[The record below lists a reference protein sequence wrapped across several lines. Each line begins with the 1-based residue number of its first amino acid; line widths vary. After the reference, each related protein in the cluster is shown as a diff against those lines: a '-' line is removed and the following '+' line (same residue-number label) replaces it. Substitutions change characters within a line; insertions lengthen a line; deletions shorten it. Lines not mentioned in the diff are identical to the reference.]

1 MLMKKRDLID
11 FLALAAEQRASDL
24 HLTAGA
30 PPMIRVAGV
39 LQPLTEEKLSPEDTR
54 RLVIEVLK
62 EGQRAKLENEW
73 QIDFALQVGDLGRY
87 RGNACY
93 VSGAIEGNFR
103 RIPSEVGD
111 LKSLGHSPV
120 VERWCDERTGLV
132 LLTGASGQGKS
143 TTMASM
149 AQTLARRRSVNIVS
163 IEDPIEFLH
172 SQGRSLVN
180 QREIGSDARDFASAL
195 KNALR
200 QDPDVILVGEMRD
213 MDTIQ
218 TAITAAETGHLVI
231 GTMHTNDAPTA
242 IARIIDAFPKEGK
255 EFVASQLAWSLLGV
269 VCQYLLPRSDQ
280 PGLVLATELL
290 TVNSGIGACIRD
302 LRLSQIPGLIQIG
315 HADGMHTV
323 DDSLI
328 ELLLAD
334 RISLMDAMAHARD
347 PNFVKE
353 QFQQALKTQR
363 KGWFAGIFS
372 KRNAD
377 LVGSNSIRREMPS
390 KRS

>member
-1 MLMKKRDLID
+1 MQKQDLID
-11 FLALAAEQRASDL
+11 LLVLANQQGASDL
-24 HLTAGA
+24 HLTPGA
-30 PPMIRVAGV
+30 PPMIRVASV
-39 LQPLTEEKLSPEDTR
+39 LQPLAEDAAVLSAEDTR
-54 RLVIEVLK
+54 RLVIDVLK

-73 QIDFALQVGDLGRY
+73 QIDFALQVADLGRY

-93 VSGAIEGNFR
+93 VSGAIEANFR
-103 RIPSEVGD
+103 HIPFEVAD
-111 LKSLGHSPV
+111 LKTLGHSPV
-120 VERWCDERTGLV
+120 VDRWCDERAGMI

-143 TTMASM
+143 TTLASM
-149 AQTLARRRSVNIVS
+149 AKTISNRRSVNIVS

-180 QREIGSDARDFASAL
+180 QREIGSDAHDFASAL

-213 MDTIQ
+213 PDTMQ

-231 GTMHTNDAPTA
+231 ATIHTNDAPSA
-242 IARIIDAFPKEGK
+242 VGRIIDAFPKDGQQ
-255 EFVASQLAWSLLGV
+255 FIAGQLAWSLLGV
-269 VCQYLLPRSDQ
+269 VCQYLLPQRDKS
-280 PGLVLATELL
+280 GLILATELMI
-290 TVNSGIGACIRD
+290 VNSGIEACIRD
-302 LRLSQIPGLIQIG
+302 RRLSQVPGLIQIG

-328 ELLLAD
+328 ELLLAE

-353 QFQQALKTQR
+353 EFQKALKTQR
-363 KGWFAGIFS
+363 KGWFSGLLR
-372 KRNAD
+372 K
-377 LVGSNSIRREMPS
+377 
-390 KRS
+390 

>member
-1 MLMKKRDLID
+1 MRKNDLID
-11 FLALAAEQRASDL
+11 FLVLATEQGASDL

-30 PPMIRVAGV
+30 SPMMRVAGV
-39 LQPLTEEKLSPEDTR
+39 IQPLMEEALSAEDTR
-54 RLVIEVLK
+54 RLVIDALK

-73 QIDFALQVGDLGRY
+73 QLDFALQVDGIGRF

-93 VSGAIEGNFR
+93 VSGAIEANFR

-120 VERWCDERTGLV
+120 LDRWCDERAGLILVTGS
-132 LLTGASGQGKS
+132 SGSGKS
-143 TTMASM
+143 TTLASM
-149 AQTLARRRSVNIVS
+149 AQTIARRRSLNIVS
-163 IEDPIEFLH
+163 IEDPIEFVH
-172 SQGRSLVN
+172 SQGRTLVN
-180 QREIGSDARDFASAL
+180 QREVGSDARDFASAL

-200 QDPDVILVGEMRD
+200 QDADVILVGEMRD
-213 MDTIQ
+213 TETIK

-242 IARIIDAFPKEGK
+242 IGRVLDAFPKDGQQ
-255 EFVASQLAWSLLGV
+255 FVGSQLAWSLLGV

-280 PGLVLATELL
+280 PGLVLASELM
-290 TVNSGIGACIRD
+290 TVNSGIEACIRD
-302 LRLSQIPGLIQIG
+302 QRLSQIPGLIQIG
-315 HADGMHTV
+315 GAEGMHTV

-334 RISLMDAMAHARD
+334 RISLMDALAHARD

-353 QFQQALKTQR
+353 QFQQALKSQK
-363 KGWFAGIFS
+363 KGRFAGIFS
-372 KRNAD
+372 K
-377 LVGSNSIRREMPS
+377 
-390 KRS
+390 